1 MPPAAS
7 TKRLVLVA
15 AILGTTVVTVDST
28 VVNVALPA
36 IADDLGGGLAG
47 QQWTSNAYLLTL
59 SSLLLVAGSLGDLF
73 GARRVFALG
82 VAGFGV
88 TSVFCALAPTVELLV
103 LARALQGVFGALL
116 TPAALA
122 VIVATFPPDERG
134 KAVGAWTAWGGI
146 GTVLGPLIGGQLVD
160 TASWR
165 WIFAIN
171 VPIVLITLFLV
182 LRVVPEGRPRA
193 ADAKVDVIGATLC
206 ALGLAGITYGL
217 IEQPLQGWGD
227 PTVAGPLLGGAALF
241 AAFVAWEARS
251 PHPMLPLSLFRR
263 RNFAVGNI
271 ETFSM
276 YAGLGLLFFFLVLF
290 LQQVAGYSALEAGTT
305 TIPVTVVM
313 FLFSARFGALADR
326 HGPRFFMGFGPLLAA
341 AGLAFFLRLDA
352 DVDYL
357 TELLPGLVIFS
368 IGLAMTVAP
377 LTATVLA
384 DADEHNA
391 GIASGVNN
399 AIARVA
405 SLIAIAAVGAVVAS
419 AFGSA
424 LRDELGADASRPE
437 VARAINEAEKQPLAR
452 VVVKDVPPPVRVEVA
467 AGSRDAAVKAF
478 HVAIAI
484 ATVLVALGG
493 VLGLVGIVNPRR
505 RVEAADCPGGQL
517 AGATERGR
525 ALIALRLAAPGRGLP
540 RARLLA
546 GLEAPDALPAQ
557 REAMVVAH
565 VHAADPGDP
574 ASGSG
579 SARAGSTRRSRA
591 CGRGQPR
598 RSRRGTGRA
607 RGSRGPGCCPSRTRT
622 SSASAAATNPAR

>member
-1 MPPAAS
+1 MEQAAS
-7 TKRLVLVA
+7 AKRLVLVA

-36 IADDLGGGLAG
+36 VQDDLGGGLAG

-59 SSLLLVAGSLGDLF
+59 SSLLLVGGSLGDLF
-73 GARRVFALG
+73 GARRVFGLG
-82 VAGFGV
+82 VAGFGI
-88 TSVFCALAPTVELLV
+88 TSLFCALSPTIELLV
-103 LARALQGVFGALL
+103 VARALQGVFGALL

-134 KAVGAWTAWGGI
+134 RAVGAWTAWGGM

-182 LRVVPEGRPRA
+182 MRVVPEGRPRA
-193 ADAKVDVIGATLC
+193 ADARVDAVGAALC

-217 IEQPLQGWGD
+217 IEQPLHGWGD
-227 PTVAGPLLGGAALF
+227 PMVLLPLAGGALLF
-241 AAFVAWEARS
+241 AGFIAWEARTA
-251 PHPMLPLSLFRR
+251 HPMLPLSLFRR
-263 RNFAVGNI
+263 RNFAVGNV

-305 TIPVTVVM
+305 TIPVTLVM
-313 FLFSARFGALADR
+313 FSLSTRFGALADR
-326 HGPRFFMGFGPLLAA
+326 HGPRFFMGIGPLISA
-341 AGLAFFLRLDA
+341 AGLALFLRLDA

-357 TELLPGLVIFS
+357 TDLLPGLLVFAL
-368 IGLAMTVAP
+368 GLSMTVAP

-405 SLIAIAAVGAVVAS
+405 SLIAIAAVGAIVAS

-424 LRDELGADASRPE
+424 LRDELAAEARRPE
-437 VARAINEAEKQPLAR
+437 VARALEEAQKQPLAS
-452 VVVKDVPPPVRVEVA
+452 VVVDDAPPRVRAEVA
-467 AGSRDAAVKAF
+467 RASRDASVEAL
-478 HVAIAI
+478 HVAIGI
-484 ATVLVALGG
+484 ATALVALGG
-493 VLGLVGIVNPRR
+493 VLGLAGLVNPRR

-517 AGATERGR
+517 AGATGEGARHSPCDWQRQAEESGER
-525 ALIALRLAAPGRGLP
+525 
-540 RARLLA
+540 
-546 GLEAPDALPAQ
+546 
-557 REAMVVAH
+557 
-565 VHAADPGDP
+565 
-574 ASGSG
+574 
-579 SARAGSTRRSRA
+579 
-591 CGRGQPR
+591 
-598 RSRRGTGRA
+598 
-607 RGSRGPGCCPSRTRT
+607 
-622 SSASAAATNPAR
+622 SAA